1 MYQSMDELL
10 LIPMIVSLFADP
22 NTQTTGSADLS
33 DEMKTFYSDYLVDLT
48 EPELVHDQFG
58 QKRPIPQGGGKTI
71 EFRKYDS
78 LAKATTPITEGVT
91 PNGNKLKVSAVSATV
106 DQYGDYVTLSDV
118 LLLTAVDNNLT
129 EAAKLLSSQA
139 GRTLD
144 TVTREILS
152 GGTNVQYGSGQVS
165 ARYQLVGGDGTAAN
179 NHYLTVLAVRKA
191 AASLKRQNAKKIN
204 GYYAGVAHPDV
215 TFDLMDDENWKYP
228 HQYVDT
234 QNIYSGEI
242 GEIAGVRFVE
252 TTEAKIFHA
261 PDLTAGSR
269 ALTVKTT
276 LGAPGMTVAVDEAVT
291 AADAA
296 ALAGRKIVLNGH
308 PYTVASAA
316 SGAAGSAS
324 VTLTESV
331 PVADGTDGKLL
342 YPGEAGAT
350 GRDVYSTLILGEN
363 AYGVTDVTGGG
374 LEMIIK
380 PLGSGEDPLNQR
392 ATAGWKAIKTAV
404 RLVEQYM
411 VRVETASTFA
421 SGAN

>member
-1 MYQSMDELL
+1 MYKTMDELL

-33 DEMKTFYSDYLVDLT
+33 DEMKTFYSDYLIDLT
-48 EPELVHDQFG
+48 EPELVHDQFA
-58 QKRPIPQGGGKTI
+58 QMRPIPQGGGRII

-78 LAKATTPITEGVT
+78 LNKATTPITEGVT
-91 PNGNKLKVSAVSATV
+91 PNGNKLKVSAMSASV

-118 LLLTAVDNNLT
+118 LLLTAIDNNLT

-144 TVTREILS
+144 TVTREVLS
-152 GGTNVQYGSGQVS
+152 GGTNVQYGSGQVT
-165 ARYQLVGGDGTAAN
+165 ARYKLVGGDASAAN

-191 AASLKRQNAKKIN
+191 VASLKRQNAKKIN
-204 GYYAGVAHPDV
+204 GFYAGIAHPDV

-234 QNIYSGEI
+234 QNIYSNEI

-252 TTEAKIFHA
+252 STEAKIFHA
-261 PDLTAGSR
+261 ADLTAGARS
-269 ALTVKTT
+269 LTVRTT
-276 LGAPGMTVAVDEAVT
+276 LSSAGKTLAVKEAIT
-291 AADAA
+291 SADAA
-296 ALAGRKIVLNGH
+296 ALAGRRIVLNGTQ
-308 PYTVASAA
+308 YTIASAA
-316 SGAAGSAS
+316 AGTAGAAAITATADVS
-324 VTLTESV
+324 
-331 PVADGTDGKLL
+331 VADGTADKVI
-342 YPGEAGAT
+342 YPGESGAA

-363 AYGVTDVTGGG
+363 AYGVTSVNGGG
-374 LEMIIK
+374 LEMIVK
-380 PLGSGEDPLNQR
+380 PLGSGDDPLNQR

-411 VRVETASTFA
+411 VRIETASTFT